1 MTDHRTTDVLIAGGG
16 LVGLALALA
25 LSKSLG
31 GELAVTVVDPGALDA
46 SQVKA
51 DARARALG
59 TASTRMLSA
68 IGVWPDLEHQAQR
81 VSTIEIT
88 DSALGDGVRP
98 ALLSYDPN
106 TDGDGMVIV
115 ENGPLLTALLKAARA
130 APGVTLRAGRRV
142 IALSAEQMHL
152 AQVTLDDGT
161 MTTAALVVAGDGRMS
176 PVRELAGIK
185 SMGWSYPQSGIVTTI
200 AHEVPHAGTAVQH
213 FLPGGPFAL
222 LPLTGSRSCVTWSED
237 TVEAQRLMA
246 ADDPTFL
253 DALEQRAGGKL
264 GRITLAGPRQ
274 SWPLELHLA
283 RALAANRV
291 ALIGDAARSV
301 HPLAGQGLN
310 LGLRDCAALAE
321 VIEDAARTG
330 QDIGVA
336 TTLERYERWRRADG
350 AMSAAAFDGLNRLFS
365 NEWTLLRTA
374 RTAGLGL
381 VDRMPALKRLLVGE
395 AAGLTGELP
404 RLMR

>member
-1 MTDHRTTDVLIAGGG
+1 VTNERSTDVLIAGGG
-16 LVGLALALA
+16 VVGLALALA
-25 LSKSLG
+25 LSTTLG
-31 GELAVTVVDPGALDA
+31 GELAVTVVDPGPLDPA
-46 SQVKA
+46 RVKP

-59 TASTRMLSA
+59 TASIRLLTA
-68 IGVWPDLEHQAQR
+68 IGVWPRIEPHAQR
-81 VSTIEIT
+81 VSAIEIT
-88 DSALGDGVRP
+88 DSALTDGVRP
-98 ALLSYDPN
+98 ALLTYDPSAE
-106 TDGDGMVIV
+106 GDGMVIV
-115 ENGPLLTALLKAARA
+115 ENAALMVALLAAARA
-130 APGVTLRAGRRV
+130 AVGVTLQPGRRV
-142 IALSAEQMHL
+142 VALAAEQMRPGI
-152 AQVTLDDGT
+152 ATLDDGT
-161 MTTAALVVAGDGRMS
+161 TIAAAVTVAGDGRSS
-176 PVRELAGIK
+176 PVREMAGIK
-185 SMGWSYPQSGIVTTI
+185 STGWSYPQSGVVTTI
-200 AHEVPHAGTAVQH
+200 AHEMPHGGKAVQH

-222 LPLTGSRSCVTWSED
+222 LPLKGNRSCVTWSD
-237 TVEAQRLMA
+237 GASEAQRFMS
-246 ADDPTFL
+246 ADDVTFL
-253 DALEQRAGGKL
+253 HALEQRAGGKL
-264 GRITLAGPRQ
+264 GRITLEGSRQ

-283 RALAANRV
+283 RALVANRV

-321 VIEDAARTG
+321 VIEDAARAG

-365 NEWTLLRTA
+365 NDWTLLRTA

-395 AAGLTGELP
+395 AAGVTGDLP